1 MNSKMNYDAQLNH
14 LVVLAKT
21 PGWKEYAW
29 SRAKELERCETGMW
43 AGIAQELK
51 EHMLAQRPASLPAPR
66 KRGR

>member
-1 MNSKMNYDAQLNH
+1 MNYDAQLNH

-21 PGWKEYAW
+21 PGFKEYAW
-29 SRAKELERCETGMW
+29 RRALELERCETGMW
-43 AGIAQELK
+43 KGIAQELK